1 MKREGLKNLLIEWL
15 IGLYNSHFTK
25 DSHIYYLS
33 DTTFHSSPFTYLLI
47 FLFLINSCY
56 AYELDTSVDDEI
68 RRNYNPSALE
78 NSLPALPKVT
88 PTQTTSTTQTP
99 PKTQPV
105 TQPAK
110 PQIVVKKLPTSQID
124 KSTAIRIPKGTKFK
138 VRSSASLSDTT
149 RVGARL
155 TFTTLQPVTKR
166 YVTIPTG
173 TVFNAV
179 VVNSHPPQITGNGG
193 LLQVK
198 VDGIKYNSKN
208 FYSEG
213 KVTKANNKKVFV
225 NNIKGQR
232 QYWKGVVKQVN
243 KGQNFYKKTR
253 RVSNNLTD
261 NPITLIVAPVPTIVG
276 MGVYAVNLVGSPIFS
291 IGHKG
296 GRLSIPAGS
305 EFEIKL
311 QEDIYLEY

>member
-1 MKREGLKNLLIEWL
+1 MKGVFQKKAIGILAIVLL
-15 IGLYNSHFTK
+15 
-25 DSHIYYLS
+25 LS
-33 DTTFHSSPFTYLLI
+33 SNTF
-47 FLFLINSCY
+47 

-78 NSLPALPKVT
+78 NSLPALPKVA
-88 PTQTTSTTQTP
+88 PTQTPSKPTTSQTA
-99 PKTQPV
+99 PKTQPIA
-105 TQPAK
+105 QPTK
-110 PQIVVKKLPTSQID
+110 PQIGVKKLPTSQID

-173 TVFNAV
+173 TVLNAV
-179 VVNSHPPQITGNGG
+179 VTNSHPPQVAGNGG
-193 LLQVK
+193 LLQVA
-198 VDGIKYNSKN
+198 VDGMRYNGRTY
-208 FYSEG
+208 YSQG
-213 KVTKANNKKVFV
+213 KVTKVNHKKIFV
-225 NNIKGQR
+225 NKIKGKH
-232 QYWKGVVKQVN
+232 QYWKGVIKQVN

-253 RVSNNLTD
+253 RVSNDLTD
-261 NPITLIVAPVPTIVG
+261 NPITLIIAPIPTIVG

-291 IGHKG
+291 IGNKG
-296 GRLSIPAGS
+296 GKLSIPAGS

>member
-1 MKREGLKNLLIEWL
+1 MFCKCQA
-15 IGLYNSHFTK
+15 F
-25 DSHIYYLS
+25 
-33 DTTFHSSPFTYLLI
+33 
-47 FLFLINSCY
+47 
-56 AYELDTSVDDEI
+56 ELDTSVDDEI
-68 RRNYNPSALE
+68 RRNYNPSAIE
-78 NSLPALPKVT
+78 QSLPALPKVT
-88 PTQTTSTTQTP
+88 PTNTTTTQAP

-138 VRSSASLSDTT
+138 VRSSAYLSDST

-155 TFTTLQPVTKR
+155 SFTTLQPVTKR
-166 YVTIPTG
+166 YITIPAG

-179 VVNSHPPQITGNGG
+179 VTNSHPPQASGNGG
-193 LLQVK
+193 LLEIA
-198 VDGIKYNSKN
+198 VDGMRYNGKTY
-208 FYSEG
+208 YSQG
-213 KVTKANNKKVFV
+213 KVTKANHKKIFV
-225 NNIKGQR
+225 NNIKGKR
-232 QYWKGVVKQVN
+232 QYWKNVGKQID
-243 KGQNFYKKTR
+243 KGQKFYKKTR

-276 MGVYAVNLVGSPIFS
+276 MGAYAVNLVGSPI
-291 IGHKG
+291 IAIPAKG